1 MVYTLKD
8 KDLSFFNVFLNLWP
22 FKSLISEFLPFKMKA
37 NGYRD
42 VEKTAELHQYTWDF
56 SIKFWV
62 TSPYKNTCQYTKYCM
77 KTQDGAG
84 GCI

>member
-1 MVYTLKD
+1 
-8 KDLSFFNVFLNLWP
+8 
-22 FKSLISEFLPFKMKA
+22 MKA

-42 VEKTAELHQYTWDF
+42 VEMAELHQYTRDF

-62 TSPYKNTCQYTKYCM
+62 ISPYKNTCQYTKYCT

-84 GCI
+84 AVFKNTLLLDQHQKYH

>member
-8 KDLSFFNVFLNLWP
+8 KDLIFFNVFLNLWP
-22 FKSLISEFLPFKMKA
+22 FKSLKIEFLPFKMKA

-42 VEKTAELHQYTWDF
+42 VEMAELHQYTRDF

-62 TSPYKNTCQYTKYCM
+62 ISPYKNTCQYTKYCT